1 MKFSYLGVCV
11 HLPILLCDDNR
22 HSLFITPL
30 SFLIMSGCLKLLPPE
45 ELELLEIPDPGDSL
59 TSLKELVYAT
69 ETNGASKEG
78 KFNLS
83 MVYLEGSRFNLFT
96 GNQSLEQRDQEFK
109 VIVLSLN

>member
-1 MKFSYLGVCV
+1 MCV
-11 HLPILLCDDNR
+11 DNPK

-30 SFLIMSGCLKLLPPE
+30 SFLIMAGCLKLLPPE
-45 ELELLEIPDPGDSL
+45 DLELLEIPDPEDSR
-59 TSLKELVYAT
+59 TPLKELVYAT

-96 GNQSLEQRDQEFK
+96 GNQTLEQRDQDFK
-109 VIVLSLN
+109 VVD